1 MKITQILPLIS
12 FMFLLMAN
20 NFLMTSSIL
29 TTRVTVRNDI
39 RDERINIHCYS
50 SEDDLGVHWLSYGTN
65 FTWHFHVNFWG
76 TTKFYCD
83 FNTTKHGFGNYGVY
97 TPNLRREEC
106 STHCLWSVQ
115 ENGPCVK
122 ENDSKKK
129 PWCQNWKNST
139 RRNLLL
145 GFSPSPTLLPSFDD
159 GEEADD

>member
-1 MKITQILPLIS
+1 
-12 FMFLLMAN
+12 
-20 NFLMTSSIL
+20 
-29 TTRVTVRNDI
+29 TVRNDI

-115 ENGPCVK
+115 ENGP
-122 ENDSKKK
+122 
-129 PWCQNWKNST
+129 T